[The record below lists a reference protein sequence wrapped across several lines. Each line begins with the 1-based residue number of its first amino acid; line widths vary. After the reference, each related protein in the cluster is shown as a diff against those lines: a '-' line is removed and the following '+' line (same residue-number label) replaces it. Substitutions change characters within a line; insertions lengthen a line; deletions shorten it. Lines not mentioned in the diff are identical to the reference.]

1 MADANSNEATV
12 QALMS
17 ARRIIDTCINTV
29 REWEHNDNGENYSTS
44 VKAAKLAVVTSMNSS
59 GVTTYLTTA
68 KNWDGT
74 ETS

>member
-29 REWEHNDNGENYSTS
+29 REWERDNNGGNYSTS
-44 VKAAKLAVVTSMNSS
+44 ARAAKLAVVTSMNSN
-59 GVTTYLTTA
+59 GVATYLTTA
-68 KNWDGT
+68 KYWDGSA
-74 ETS
+74 TS

>member
-29 REWEHNDNGENYSTS
+29 REWERDNNGGITRQVPEQQSWQLLR
-44 VKAAKLAVVTSMNSS
+44 A
-59 GVTTYLTTA
+59 
-68 KNWDGT
+68 
-74 ETS
+74 